1 MNLQEVVIGYFPTG
15 ELSEEKEYVLAS
27 TYYNTGD
34 IKAAHELTV
43 SYLPMVFG
51 LAHKYYC
58 YFDVPIEDLVQ
69 EGTIGLMQAIKSFDP
84 TKGYRLY
91 SYAYRWIKQ
100 SIRYYIMKVWN
111 LVKIGTTTS
120 QRKLFFKVTKITKV
134 NNVPYDERIEKL
146 SEELNVTKAE
156 VIDVMNGFNHREYS
170 LNNPLNNESDVTFL
184 DMLVDGRKSQEMV
197 LIDKEEDNYKKL
209 VVEKAL
215 SRLTENERIVM
226 EKRYMEDNPYTL
238 RDIAVILGVS
248 WQRVGQIEKKALKKL
263 RGILPNQLNLK
274 QLKDLKTII

>member
-1 MNLQEVVIGYFPTG
+1 MNLQEVVTGYFPIE

-43 SYLPMVFG
+43 SYLPTVFG

-100 SIRYYIMKVWN
+100 AIRYHIMKVWN

-184 DMLVDGRKSQEMV
+184 DMLTDNSKSQEMV

-209 VVEKAL
+209 IVGNAL
-215 SRLTENERIVM
+215 SRLTENERLIV
-226 EKRYMEDNPYTL
+226 EKRYMEDNPWTL
-238 RDIAVILGVS
+238 QEIADNLNLS
-248 WQRVGQIEKKALKKL
+248 RQRINQIEKKALKKL
-263 RGILPNQLNLK
+263 KYMLAE
-274 QLKDLKTII
+274 